1 MERTKQR
8 TKIKESTGER
18 IFTGVIYAILILFCA
33 IIVFPLL
40 HIVSGSFSD
49 PMALL
54 RGEVSFW
61 PKGFTFSMYEKV
73 FKDASIWQGYGNTIV
88 YTVLG
93 TCISVVLTAFAA
105 YPLSRKDFYG
115 RNLFMG
121 VFVFTMFFTGGMI
134 PTFLIVQR
142 LHLLNTMW
150 ALILPTAVSTYNLI
164 IMRTFFESTIP
175 FELVE
180 SASLD
185 GCNDLV
191 IFFRIVLPLSG
202 PILAVM
208 VLFYGVAQWNSW
220 FPALLYISDRGLYPL
235 QMVLREVLIQ
245 SDISNMAGS
254 SGDVEIIGDGLK
266 YATMVVATLPIMC
279 LYPFLQKYFVKGVMI
294 GAVKGYAR
302 RRFFEKPGAQAP
314 ERRARRSSGRWAR
327 RVFAIWE
334 GTE

>member
-1 MERTKQR
+1 MEIPLYIPCWAPVSAWCSPPLR
-8 TKIKESTGER
+8 R
-18 IFTGVIYAILILFCA
+18 I
-33 IIVFPLL
+33 
-40 HIVSGSFSD
+40 
-49 PMALL
+49 
-54 RGEVSFW
+54 
-61 PKGFTFSMYEKV
+61 
-73 FKDASIWQGYGNTIV
+73 
-88 YTVLG
+88 
-93 TCISVVLTAFAA
+93 
-105 YPLSRKDFYG
+105 RKDFYG

-294 GAVKGYAR
+294 GAVKG
-302 RRFFEKPGAQAP
+302 
-314 ERRARRSSGRWAR
+314 
-327 RVFAIWE
+327 
-334 GTE
+334 

>member
-1 MERTKQR
+1 
-8 TKIKESTGER
+8 
-18 IFTGVIYAILILFCA
+18 
-33 IIVFPLL
+33 
-40 HIVSGSFSD
+40 
-49 PMALL
+49 
-54 RGEVSFW
+54 
-61 PKGFTFSMYEKV
+61 
-73 FKDASIWQGYGNTIV
+73 
-88 YTVLG
+88 
-93 TCISVVLTAFAA
+93 
-105 YPLSRKDFYG
+105 
-115 RNLFMG
+115 
-121 VFVFTMFFTGGMI
+121 MFFTGGMI

-294 GAVKGYAR
+294 GAVKG
-302 RRFFEKPGAQAP
+302 
-314 ERRARRSSGRWAR
+314 
-327 RVFAIWE
+327 
-334 GTE
+334 